1 MEFYSHVER
10 ENGEI
15 VGKTLLKEHLQE
27 VANLA
32 QKFVLTLPIEASE
45 KKYLTRIVNLVS
57 LTHDFGKYTT
67 FFQDRLFERKNHAEK
82 ANHGF
87 ISAVFSSWVVS
98 LDKELMEGNKYA
110 PLTAYFTVLHHHGN
124 LGDIEKDIPLKT
136 YLDNPPSFLTC
147 EDNSL
152 RSKLKATIEQI
163 KDLKKH
169 EKAIISE
176 LKTLGLNI
184 ESIQSFENNWIEHL
198 KRLRQLYNELKKAS
212 LEEKIKIAFQTLTLY
227 SCLIDAD
234 KRDAG
239 KVSELERKDL
249 PDNLVDEYKKE
260 IFSGISETPLIKI
273 RDEIYQKVMAKITSF
288 PLERRLFT
296 LTAPTGSGKTLTVF
310 SAALKLRKRI
320 ENKLNYKPRIIYA
333 LPFIN
338 IIEQN
343 YAIIKNVLKNGLP
356 DFKENETQYLLKHHH
371 LADISYKTK
380 GTEKPLDEALLLT
393 ESWEA
398 EIVVTTFVQLLHTLI
413 GFKNSFLKKFHNI
426 AGSILILDEV
436 QNIPL
441 EYWKLVRNVFLELSK
456 RLKCYIILLTAT
468 KPLIFLP
475 EDNPLELVDN
485 HESYFKDKKRQR
497 IKLFVNQEINNIDEL
512 IDSFIAKYDKNK
524 SYLLVLNTIRSSI
537 EVYKKIKKELSLTSS
552 VQIESLLT
560 SEMDFFIN
568 KQQYKRCVP
577 KIKSIFSDKTFIFY
591 LSTNIIPKQRK
602 ERVALIKALLEVGY
616 KPIVVSTQVIEAG
629 VDLDFDEVWRDIGPL
644 DSIIQVAG
652 RCNRE
657 ERTLLGKVILFNLN
671 VAGFVYGKTLPPLT
685 KNMLFIK
692 NAWEE
697 NEFFD
702 LINAYFNKATQKVN
716 IEDYSDFI
724 WKGIISMEFQS
735 RVSEFRL
742 IEEKGN
748 TTEIFVEFDDRA
760 SYVWEKFCQEVM
772 SEKDFKKRKR
782 TFLAIK
788 RDFNNYLL
796 SILLR
801 ENAILPPVQCG
812 YNIRTI
818 SFEEIVYEDSENI
831 KNAFYSKETGFI
843 HEDILF
849 AW

>member
-1 MEFYSHVER
+1 MEFYSHVDK
-10 ENGEI
+10 ENEEI
-15 VGKTLLKEHLQE
+15 VGKTFLKEHLQA

-32 QKFVLTLPIEASE
+32 QKFVLALPIEASE
-45 KKYLTRIVNLVS
+45 KRYLTRLINLVS

-67 FFQDRLFERKNHAEK
+67 FFQDRLFERKNHGKK
-82 ANHGF
+82 ADHGF
-87 ISAVFSSWVVS
+87 ISAVFSSWIVF
-98 LDKELMEGNKYA
+98 LDKEVSNQNKYA
-110 PLTAYFTVLHHHGN
+110 PLIAYFTVLHHHGN
-124 LGDIEKDIPLKT
+124 LGDIEKDIPYPS
-136 YLDNPPSFLTC
+136 YLNNPPSFLTC
-147 EDNSL
+147 EDGSL
-152 RSKLKATIEQI
+152 RSKLKAIVEQI

-169 EKAIISE
+169 EEAIVSE

-184 ESIQSFENNWIEHL
+184 ESIQSFDNAWIEHL
-198 KRLRQLYNELKKAS
+198 KRLRQLYNELKKTS
-212 LEEKIKIAFQTLTLY
+212 LEEKIKVAFQTLTIY

-239 KVSELERKDL
+239 KVSEPERKNL
-249 PDNLVDEYKKE
+249 PDSLVDEYKKKV
-260 IFSGISETPLIKI
+260 FSGISETPLIKI
-273 RDEIYQKVMAKITSF
+273 RNEIYQKVMAKITSF
-288 PLERRLFT
+288 PLERRLLT
-296 LTAPTGSGKTLTVF
+296 LTAPTGSGKTLTAF

-343 YAIIKNVLKNGLP
+343 YAIIKSVLKNGLP
-356 DFKENETQYLLKHHH
+356 DFEENETQYLLKHHH
-371 LADISYKTK
+371 LADISYKTE
-380 GTEKPLDEALLLT
+380 GAEKPLDEALLLT

-426 AGSILILDEV
+426 AGSIIILDEV

-456 RLKCYIILLTAT
+456 RFKCYILLLTAT

-485 HESYFKDKKRQR
+485 HESYFKKRQKV
-497 IKLFVNQEINNIDEL
+497 KLIVNKEIRNIDEL
-512 IDSFIAKYDKNK
+512 IDEFIATYDKSK
-524 SYLLVLNTIRSSI
+524 SYLMVLNTISSSI
-537 EVYKKIKKELSLTSS
+537 EVYKKIKNELALSPSI
-552 VQIESLLT
+552 QIESLLN
-560 SEMDFFIN
+560 SEIDFFTDKEQF
-568 KQQYKRCVP
+568 KQCIP
-577 KIKSIFSDKTFIFY
+577 KIKSIFPDKTFVFY

-602 ERVALIKALLEVGY
+602 ERVALIKYLLEAGY
-616 KPIVVSTQVIEAG
+616 KPIVVSTQVVEAG

-657 ERTLLGKVILFNLN
+657 ERMLLGKVIVFNLN
-671 VAGFVYGKTLPPLT
+671 NMASFVYGKTLPPLT
-685 KNMLFIK
+685 RDMLFTK
-692 NAWEE
+692 NVWAE

-702 LINAYFNKATQKVN
+702 LINTYFNKATQKVN
-716 IEDYSDFI
+716 IEDCSNSI
-724 WKGIISMEFQS
+724 WQGIILMRFQS
-735 RVSEFRL
+735 QVSKFTL
-742 IEEKGN
+742 IEKKGN
-748 TTEIFVEFDDRA
+748 TAEIFVEFDSNA
-760 SYVWEKFCQEVM
+760 SYVWQKFCQEVV
-772 SEKDFKKRKR
+772 SEKDFKKRKKA
-782 TFLAIK
+782 FLAIK

-801 ENAILPPVQCG
+801 PNAILPPIQCG
-812 YNIRTI
+812 YNIRTV
-818 SFEEIVYEDSENI
+818 SSEEIAFEDTENI
-831 KNAFYSKETGFI
+831 KNAYYSKETGFI